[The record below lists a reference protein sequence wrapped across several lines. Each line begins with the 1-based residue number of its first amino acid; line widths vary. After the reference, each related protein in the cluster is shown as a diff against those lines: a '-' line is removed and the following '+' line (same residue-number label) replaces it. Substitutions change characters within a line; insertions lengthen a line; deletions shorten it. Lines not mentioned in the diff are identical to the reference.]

1 MDPSK
6 HPLWKE
12 QIRYSIVIPNRGRPD
27 RLQNCLHSIR
37 NLDYPKSSYEVI
49 VVFDGDL
56 ENYQQLQTHWNQ
68 ADLNLQ
74 FIFQE
79 RAGPAAAR
87 NHGTHWA
94 RGVYLA
100 FTDDDCII
108 PCNWLNQADL
118 AFKQHPECMLGGKI
132 QAATP
137 KDIYSVASHTLLE
150 IVYKFYN
157 ANPRHSKF
165 FASCHIFIPKSSFHK
180 IGGFDPNFW
189 TSEDRDLCA
198 RWSSL
203 GWPMLYQPALVVQH
217 NQKDNFLTFFRR
229 HFGYGKGGYRFHNS
243 QAHQNRVL
251 FQLAPKE
258 FYRHLFSHIFRLG
271 RSFQDYRLVF
281 LLLISQFASLSG
293 FAFEAA
299 SSHFQSSPQ
308 LSSRKEEDHL
318 IGRG

>member
-1 MDPSK
+1 MKRIESSH
-6 HPLWKE
+6 HPLCKE
-12 QIRYSIVIPNRGRPD
+12 QIRYSIIIPNRGRPD
-27 RLQNCLHSIR
+27 RLQNCLHSIC

-56 ENYQQLQTHWNQ
+56 ENYRQLQRNWNE

-87 NHGTHWA
+87 NHGTRRA

-100 FTDDDCII
+100 FTDNDCII

-118 AFKQHPECMLGGKI
+118 AFEQRPDCMLGGKI
-132 QAATP
+132 QPATP
-137 KDIYSVASHTLLE
+137 NDIYSVASHTLLE
-150 IVYKFYN
+150 IVYEFYN
-157 ANPRHSKF
+157 AGPNNAKF
-165 FASCHIFIPKSSFHK
+165 FASCHMFIPKSSFHK

-198 RWSSL
+198 RWTFL
-203 GWPMLYQPALVVQH
+203 GWPMQYRPALVVRH

-229 HFGYGKGGYRFHNS
+229 HFGYGKGGYRFHKS
-243 QAHQNRVL
+243 QAHQNRVR

-258 FYRHLFSHIFRLG
+258 FYRHLFLHIFRLG
-271 RSFQDYRLVF
+271 RSLHDLRLVS
-281 LLLISQFASLSG
+281 LLIISQFASLSG

-299 SSHFQSSPQ
+299 SRSFQSSPNHHP
-308 LSSRKEEDHL
+308 EEK
-318 IGRG
+318 RTT